1 MSGQNTLALVPFPLM
16 FSLRFFLSVLVC
28 INPETAFTHC
38 NTNIQVQY
46 RIECDDNK
54 LKTSYCLCETGD
66 TANSEKA
73 DPS

>member
-1 MSGQNTLALVPFPLM
+1 M
-16 FSLRFFLSVLVC
+16 FSLGFYLSVLVC
-28 INPETAFTHC
+28 INLESAFTHC

-46 RIECDDNK
+46 RIEWDHNE
-54 LKTSYCLCETGD
+54 LKTSSCLWEIGD